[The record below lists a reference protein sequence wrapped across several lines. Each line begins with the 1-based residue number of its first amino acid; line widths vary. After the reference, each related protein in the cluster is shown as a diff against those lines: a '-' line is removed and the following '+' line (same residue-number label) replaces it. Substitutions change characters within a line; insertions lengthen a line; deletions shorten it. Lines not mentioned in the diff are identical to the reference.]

1 MDADKNLFQ
10 RSDSILM
17 VVDVQDN
24 FLSKLDESKK
34 ETVLLRIGW
43 LMKVAK
49 VLNIPI
55 MATVEQMSDEIGMTS
70 TLKEILPKDQK
81 IYNKLVFSFYSQDD
95 IRQAFES
102 YNKREVVLVG
112 LETDVCI
119 AHSAIELVNAGYRV
133 SVIEDAT
140 GSPSPHHS
148 AGLHRMEQAGV
159 IVTNSKGIYYEWI
172 RDIPSVIDIQK
183 QIWKE
188 TPPGLVL

>member
-1 MDADKNLFQ
+1 MDTDKNLFQ

-24 FLSKLDESKK
+24 FLSKLDGSKK

-70 TLKEILPKDQK
+70 SLKEILPKDQK
-81 IYNKLVFSFYSQDD
+81 IYNKLVFSLFSQDD

-102 YNKREVVLVG
+102 YNKKEVVLV
-112 LETDVCI
+112 
-119 AHSAIELVNAGYRV
+119 
-133 SVIEDAT
+133 
-140 GSPSPHHS
+140 
-148 AGLHRMEQAGV
+148 
-159 IVTNSKGIYYEWI
+159 
-172 RDIPSVIDIQK
+172 
-183 QIWKE
+183 
-188 TPPGLVL
+188 

>member
-1 MDADKNLFQ
+1 MDTDKNLFQ

-70 TLKEILPKDQK
+70 SLKEILPKDQK

-102 YNKREVVLVG
+102 YNKKEVVLVG

-119 AHSAIELVNAGYRV
+119 AHSAIELVNAGYL
-133 SVIEDAT
+133 SLI
-140 GSPSPHHS
+140 H
-148 AGLHRMEQAGV
+148 
-159 IVTNSKGIYYEWI
+159 I
-172 RDIPSVIDIQK
+172 
-183 QIWKE
+183 
-188 TPPGLVL
+188 

>member
-70 TLKEILPKDQK
+70 SLKEILPKDQK
-81 IYNKLVFSFYSQDD
+81 IYNRIMQDD
-95 IRQAFES
+95 QLKSCLQHMATVHLM
-102 YNKREVVLVG
+102 NVLH
-112 LETDVCI
+112 L
-119 AHSAIELVNAGYRV
+119 
-133 SVIEDAT
+133 
-140 GSPSPHHS
+140 
-148 AGLHRMEQAGV
+148 
-159 IVTNSKGIYYEWI
+159 
-172 RDIPSVIDIQK
+172 
-183 QIWKE
+183 
-188 TPPGLVL
+188 

>member
-1 MDADKNLFQ
+1 MDTDKNLFQ

-70 TLKEILPKDQK
+70 SLKEILPKDQK

-95 IRQAFES
+95 IRQAFE
-102 YNKREVVLVG
+102 
-112 LETDVCI
+112 
-119 AHSAIELVNAGYRV
+119 
-133 SVIEDAT
+133 
-140 GSPSPHHS
+140 
-148 AGLHRMEQAGV
+148 
-159 IVTNSKGIYYEWI
+159 
-172 RDIPSVIDIQK
+172 
-183 QIWKE
+183 
-188 TPPGLVL
+188 

>member
-55 MATVEQMSDEIGMTS
+55 MATV
-70 TLKEILPKDQK
+70 
-81 IYNKLVFSFYSQDD
+81 
-95 IRQAFES
+95 
-102 YNKREVVLVG
+102 
-112 LETDVCI
+112 
-119 AHSAIELVNAGYRV
+119 
-133 SVIEDAT
+133 
-140 GSPSPHHS
+140 
-148 AGLHRMEQAGV
+148 
-159 IVTNSKGIYYEWI
+159 
-172 RDIPSVIDIQK
+172 
-183 QIWKE
+183 
-188 TPPGLVL
+188 

>member
-1 MDADKNLFQ
+1 MDTDKNLFQ

-55 MATVEQMSDEIGMTS
+55 MATVQQMSDEIGMTS
-70 TLKEILPKDQK
+70 SLKEILPKDQK

-102 YNKREVVLVG
+102 YNKKEVVLVG

-140 GSPSPHHS
+140 AVSYTHLTLPTK
-148 AGLHRMEQAGV
+148 A
-159 IVTNSKGIYYEWI
+159 
-172 RDIPSVIDIQK
+172 
-183 QIWKE
+183 
-188 TPPGLVL
+188 